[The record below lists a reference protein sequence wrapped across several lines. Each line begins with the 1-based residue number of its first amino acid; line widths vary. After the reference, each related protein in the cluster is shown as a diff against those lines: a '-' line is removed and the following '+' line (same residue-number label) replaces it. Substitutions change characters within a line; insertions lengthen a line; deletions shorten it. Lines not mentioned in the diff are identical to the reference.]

1 MAKITKDA
9 NFRDILDQY
18 GMDAAR
24 ILMENGMH
32 CVGCAASH
40 FESLEEGC
48 RAHGF
53 DDKKIEEIL
62 KKLNDLAEK
71 SGKEKKQKEKQDKN
85 KTD

>member
-1 MAKITKDA
+1 MPKITKDT
-9 NFRDILDQY
+9 NFRDLLDQY

-53 DDKKIEEIL
+53 DDKKIEDIL
-62 KKLNDLAEK
+62 KQLNEIAEK
-71 SGKEKKQKEKQDKN
+71 SKKEKKQDKN
-85 KTD
+85 KIK